1 MSKQSGEFGRRM
13 VTRPVQVAAAAASSP
28 LARQAGGVLIGV
40 AIAFALGAAG
50 VFTMKYAGRLLDQSF
65 VERATP
71 GAPQDAIKHIK
82 YADANLH
89 TIQRTCTQQSKAA
102 QLTTAQREATEGYM
116 ELYAGEN
123 ELVGAAAFIE
133 CLATMTQPTRFCQ
146 APHKKH
152 LVEALRQYAKL
163 NRQMLEA
170 WWIATGGSAGIQKA
184 TLMGTSFRPEQR
196 ARLGMP
202 SAVMSPSMVSALR
215 ALAVD
220 GLVTINDLAPLTG
233 NGVPPQLKEALA
245 NVQPKK
251 AVCG

>member
-40 AIAFALGAAG
+40 VIAFALGAAG
-50 VFTMKYAGRLLDQSF
+50 VFTMKYAGRLLNQSF
-65 VERATP
+65 VERAMP
-71 GAPQDAIKHIK
+71 GAPQNAIKHIK
-82 YADANLH
+82 DAEANLIA
-89 TIQRTCTQQSKAA
+89 IQQGCTQQSKAA
-102 QLTTAQREATEGYM
+102 QLTKAQKEATEGFM
-116 ELYAGEN
+116 ELYAGES
-123 ELVGAAAFIE
+123 ELAEAAAFIE
-133 CLATMTQPTRFCQ
+133 CLAVIRATRFCQ

-184 TLMGTSFRPEQR
+184 TLMGTPFRPEQR

-215 ALAVD
+215 ALAAD
-220 GLVTINDLAPLTG
+220 SLVTINDLAPLTG
-233 NGVPPQLKEALA
+233 NGVPPQLKEALT

-251 AVCG
+251 AICG